1 MIELQ
6 NDFFD
11 YEMKEKIFTSIN
23 KASSYFE
30 GSLSK
35 FYIYLKDVNFIEQ
48 NTSPQKVTFLIFK
61 IKNRIKRFLPKIII
75 NRFAKLEDKLG
86 ERELSAPLLQEL
98 INKKYYKN
106 GYLC

>member
-35 FYIYLKDVNFIEQ
+35 FYIYLKESKKNSYQQDNSIQDFQDLMEFTIFISQ
-48 NTSPQKVTFLIFK
+48 NWLDISSAFQLIL
-61 IKNRIKRFLPKIII
+61 I
-75 NRFAKLEDKLG
+75 
-86 ERELSAPLLQEL
+86 LLM
-98 INKKYYKN
+98 ITRKFMD
-106 GYLC
+106 

>member
-35 FYIYLKDVNFIEQ
+35 FYIYLKESKKNSYQQDNSIQDFQDLMEFTIFISQ
-48 NTSPQKVTFLIFK
+48 NWLIFPPL
-61 IKNRIKRFLPKIII
+61 F
-75 NRFAKLEDKLG
+75 KLILI
-86 ERELSAPLLQEL
+86 LLM
-98 INKKYYKN
+98 ITRKFMD
-106 GYLC
+106 

>member
-35 FYIYLKDVNFIEQ
+35 FYIYLKESKKNSYQQDNSIQDFQDLMEFTIFI
-48 NTSPQKVTFLIFK
+48 SQK
-61 IKNRIKRFLPKIII
+61 R
-75 NRFAKLEDKLG
+75 AKVKKPVELVSGLG
-86 ERELSAPLLQEL
+86 
-98 INKKYYKN
+98 
-106 GYLC
+106 